1 MADEDFFSDDD
12 LDAVPDNTLAE
23 LEQNA
28 ISSTQRPPAEPLNGH
43 VSIPSRPAHQAKQTA
58 WRPPR
63 PRAPPA
69 AMAPQH
75 RPDSDTPVTAPAPP
89 SSDYG
94 FEDED
99 VVDLDEPSM
108 VIQPASGPNTRHP
121 TQHAQHSSASAR
133 YNRKAALDPETE
145 AAFAAADAEL
155 GTHEPGQWTHAP
167 PLTSR
172 ASGPNSA
179 LDVSSLQA
187 RIAALEA
194 EQNRLRQS
202 EQDARNAAVAKQG
215 EIAIVR
221 ANQEKAMRD
230 YERRIAG
237 MQKLHAEEAA
247 RAKTELEKWRKQREK
262 LETEGRFLQHD
273 LAQEAERAR
282 RTNGAGKG
290 RTTASAAAA
299 VRNRGQETPKRAKK
313 NGLGDGFDDDEVR
326 ILSPSRSREKSR
338 DATPKQGA
346 KRKRTANDS
355 PVTALSFAQPA
366 ASLRHEGSEQT
377 QTPAEHHVA
386 VVESTRTG
394 DPYDFMQRLLHHS
407 PYEGHDRSIETL
419 TSHCFPSQ
427 PHRTFSSMLLDD
439 LGRACLKL
447 WSRCVDERYYAA
459 LYLLLDLIQFALFGQ
474 LSDIVAQL
482 IEEAV
487 PLCMTTISLVAIPLV
502 RVSTNPAYAANLDRE
517 AHAKL
522 CEQIDVDEMM
532 EFLLRLAQSATIV
545 GSTRVEDFWKCM
557 ELPFTLLMLNKAQPI
572 SQSTTTLRLLCT
584 SSLST
589 TFGPVVPPES
599 EDAASGQSKQE
610 TAIIDRLTI
619 LLFETPKPP
628 PDEPAYSEAE
638 LAELRN
644 EILSVFRE
652 LCLTDHGGHLLAQHR
667 SAVGRLVRFLHG
679 QMEKLHLLPP
689 AASPSTHSPENLTTE
704 QTTEPPSAHPL
715 VAQTINTTTRLLY
728 HLLRTYDTSL
738 HLGQK
743 LQAVQGGY
751 HKFLVSMT
759 RIAFS
764 DQLVLEAGIEDEVAE
779 AAHAVLDNMLSPEEG
794 EAIGR
799 AVETP
804 RGTRGSGVGMVGV
817 REEEGEG
824 DGEDLI
830 LSMVPEGSHVRSVY
844 LTPETGVLASPN
856 LDSKILID
864 CSTIDTATSLAVRDA
879 CLTHHPQTRF
889 YDAPVSGGVKGA
901 EAGTLTFM
909 LGIARTSP
917 DLPLLTLLLTHL
929 GAHINPCG
937 GASLGLVAKLCNNYC
952 SGLIAIATSEALN
965 IGMASGMDPRVLANI
980 FHTSTAQS
988 AILDDFCPVPGL
1000 SPDAPAS
1007 HGYAGGFRIGL
1018 MKKDFGLAVQ
1028 TAKAVDQ
1035 LPFNISEDTV
1045 EGDPDYIPPIFPI
1058 APFTKYAGNPILS
1071 PNPANGWES
1080 AYLYNPTAIVLD
1092 ETIFLLYRA
1101 QNASLTSSIGLAWS
1115 TDGYNFTRLNQP
1127 ILYATEPWE
1136 AIGGTEDPR
1145 IVRINQT
1152 FFVTYTA
1159 YNNVTPQLCI
1169 ASSEDLLTWRKTP
1182 PLFPGWQDVA
1192 YSDIDIPMPRL
1203 NHSKSGAIVR
1213 EPTPDGLYHMYWGDS
1228 FLYHA
1233 TSRDLTNWTTLP
1245 AEQYFAA
1252 PLLPWE
1258 NRLIEPGPAPVQ
1270 TRDGNWILFYNGMTT
1285 GRIGYPQN
1293 QYSTGQML
1301 LDPTGSFRPNLRVP
1315 EGEYEPA
1322 LRDGPLAR
1330 VERPVL
1336 VPEGEEEESGQVDRV
1351 VFSEGL

>member
-1 MADEDFFSDDD
+1 MAALPKNIGWIGLGLMGLPMARNLLKKMDDD
-12 LDAVPDNTLAE
+12 
-23 LEQNA
+23 
-28 ISSTQRPPAEPLNGH
+28 TQFF
-43 VSIPSRPAHQAKQTA
+43 V
-58 WRPPR
+58 
-63 PRAPPA
+63 
-69 AMAPQH
+69 
-75 RPDSDTPVTAPAPP
+75 
-89 SSDYG
+89 
-94 FEDED
+94 FD
-99 VVDLDEPSM
+99 VVQESIDTFVADGNGR
-108 VIQPASGPNTRHP
+108 V
-121 TQHAQHSSASAR
+121 HACSS
-133 YNRKAALDPETE
+133 
-145 AAFAAADAEL
+145 
-155 GTHEPGQWTHAP
+155 
-167 PLTSR
+167 
-172 ASGPNSA
+172 
-179 LDVSSLQA
+179 
-187 RIAALEA
+187 
-194 EQNRLRQS
+194 
-202 EQDARNAAVAKQG
+202 
-215 EIAIVR
+215 
-221 ANQEKAMRD
+221 
-230 YERRIAG
+230 
-237 MQKLHAEEAA
+237 
-247 RAKTELEKWRKQREK
+247 
-262 LETEGRFLQHD
+262 
-273 LAQEAERAR
+273 
-282 RTNGAGKG
+282 
-290 RTTASAAAA
+290 
-299 VRNRGQETPKRAKK
+299 
-313 NGLGDGFDDDEVR
+313 
-326 ILSPSRSREKSR
+326 SREVADKS
-338 DATPKQGA
+338 
-346 KRKRTANDS
+346 
-355 PVTALSFAQPA
+355 
-366 ASLRHEGSEQT
+366 
-377 QTPAEHHVA
+377 
-386 VVESTRTG
+386 
-394 DPYDFMQRLLHHS
+394 
-407 PYEGHDRSIETL
+407 
-419 TSHCFPSQ
+419 
-427 PHRTFSSMLLDD
+427 
-439 LGRACLKL
+439 
-447 WSRCVDERYYAA
+447 
-459 LYLLLDLIQFALFGQ
+459 
-474 LSDIVAQL
+474 
-482 IEEAV
+482 
-487 PLCMTTISLVAIPLV
+487 
-502 RVSTNPAYAANLDRE
+502 
-517 AHAKL
+517 
-522 CEQIDVDEMM
+522 
-532 EFLLRLAQSATIV
+532 
-545 GSTRVEDFWKCM
+545 
-557 ELPFTLLMLNKAQPI
+557 
-572 SQSTTTLRLLCT
+572 
-584 SSLST
+584 
-589 TFGPVVPPES
+589 
-599 EDAASGQSKQE
+599 
-610 TAIIDRLTI
+610 
-619 LLFETPKPP
+619 
-628 PDEPAYSEAE
+628 
-638 LAELRN
+638 
-644 EILSVFRE
+644 
-652 LCLTDHGGHLLAQHR
+652 
-667 SAVGRLVRFLHG
+667 
-679 QMEKLHLLPP
+679 
-689 AASPSTHSPENLTTE
+689 
-704 QTTEPPSAHPL
+704 
-715 VAQTINTTTRLLY
+715 
-728 HLLRTYDTSL
+728 
-738 HLGQK
+738 
-743 LQAVQGGY
+743 
-751 HKFLVSMT
+751 
-759 RIAFS
+759 
-764 DQLVLEAGIEDEVAE
+764 
-779 AAHAVLDNMLSPEEG
+779 
-794 EAIGR
+794 
-799 AVETP
+799 
-804 RGTRGSGVGMVGV
+804 
-817 REEEGEG
+817 
-824 DGEDLI
+824 DLI

-1000 SPDAPAS
+1000 SSDAPAS

-1028 TAKAVDQ
+1028 TAKAVGTRLALGEEGLRVYDQASEDPAFMHLITYFLGILPVALAAAQSANVSSADQ

-1301 LDPTGSFRPNLRVP
+1301 LDPTGSFRPDLRVP
-1315 EGEYEPA
+1315 EGAYEPA

-1351 VFSEGL
+1351 VFSEGLVQFRGKWFLYFGQADSTLGVATAEVVPWE

>member
-1 MADEDFFSDDD
+1 MAALPKNIGWIGLGLMGLPMARNLLKKMDDD
-12 LDAVPDNTLAE
+12 
-23 LEQNA
+23 
-28 ISSTQRPPAEPLNGH
+28 TQFF
-43 VSIPSRPAHQAKQTA
+43 V
-58 WRPPR
+58 
-63 PRAPPA
+63 
-69 AMAPQH
+69 
-75 RPDSDTPVTAPAPP
+75 
-89 SSDYG
+89 
-94 FEDED
+94 FD
-99 VVDLDEPSM
+99 VVQESIDTFVADGNGR
-108 VIQPASGPNTRHP
+108 V
-121 TQHAQHSSASAR
+121 HACSS
-133 YNRKAALDPETE
+133 
-145 AAFAAADAEL
+145 
-155 GTHEPGQWTHAP
+155 
-167 PLTSR
+167 
-172 ASGPNSA
+172 
-179 LDVSSLQA
+179 
-187 RIAALEA
+187 
-194 EQNRLRQS
+194 
-202 EQDARNAAVAKQG
+202 
-215 EIAIVR
+215 
-221 ANQEKAMRD
+221 
-230 YERRIAG
+230 
-237 MQKLHAEEAA
+237 
-247 RAKTELEKWRKQREK
+247 
-262 LETEGRFLQHD
+262 
-273 LAQEAERAR
+273 
-282 RTNGAGKG
+282 
-290 RTTASAAAA
+290 
-299 VRNRGQETPKRAKK
+299 
-313 NGLGDGFDDDEVR
+313 
-326 ILSPSRSREKSR
+326 SREVADKS
-338 DATPKQGA
+338 
-346 KRKRTANDS
+346 
-355 PVTALSFAQPA
+355 
-366 ASLRHEGSEQT
+366 
-377 QTPAEHHVA
+377 
-386 VVESTRTG
+386 
-394 DPYDFMQRLLHHS
+394 
-407 PYEGHDRSIETL
+407 
-419 TSHCFPSQ
+419 
-427 PHRTFSSMLLDD
+427 
-439 LGRACLKL
+439 
-447 WSRCVDERYYAA
+447 
-459 LYLLLDLIQFALFGQ
+459 
-474 LSDIVAQL
+474 
-482 IEEAV
+482 
-487 PLCMTTISLVAIPLV
+487 
-502 RVSTNPAYAANLDRE
+502 
-517 AHAKL
+517 
-522 CEQIDVDEMM
+522 
-532 EFLLRLAQSATIV
+532 
-545 GSTRVEDFWKCM
+545 
-557 ELPFTLLMLNKAQPI
+557 
-572 SQSTTTLRLLCT
+572 
-584 SSLST
+584 
-589 TFGPVVPPES
+589 
-599 EDAASGQSKQE
+599 
-610 TAIIDRLTI
+610 
-619 LLFETPKPP
+619 
-628 PDEPAYSEAE
+628 
-638 LAELRN
+638 
-644 EILSVFRE
+644 
-652 LCLTDHGGHLLAQHR
+652 
-667 SAVGRLVRFLHG
+667 
-679 QMEKLHLLPP
+679 
-689 AASPSTHSPENLTTE
+689 
-704 QTTEPPSAHPL
+704 
-715 VAQTINTTTRLLY
+715 
-728 HLLRTYDTSL
+728 
-738 HLGQK
+738 
-743 LQAVQGGY
+743 
-751 HKFLVSMT
+751 
-759 RIAFS
+759 
-764 DQLVLEAGIEDEVAE
+764 
-779 AAHAVLDNMLSPEEG
+779 
-794 EAIGR
+794 
-799 AVETP
+799 
-804 RGTRGSGVGMVGV
+804 
-817 REEEGEG
+817 
-824 DGEDLI
+824 DLI

-1028 TAKAVDQ
+1028 TAKAVGTRLALGEEGLRVYDQASEDPAYQ

-1101 QNASLTSSIGLAWS
+1101 QNASLTSK
-1115 TDGYNFTRLNQP
+1115 
-1127 ILYATEPWE
+1127 
-1136 AIGGTEDPR
+1136 DPR

-1213 EPTPDGLYHMYWGDS
+1213 EPTLDGLHHMYWGDS

-1258 NRLIEPGPAPVQ
+1258 NRLIEPRPAPVQ

-1301 LDPTGSFRPNLRVP
+1301 LDPTGSFRPDLRVP
-1315 EGEYEPA
+1315 EGAYEPA

-1351 VFSEGL
+1351 VFSEGLVQFRGKWFLYFGQADSTLGVATAEVVPWE